1 MEDYQIQPQL
11 MRWLMRSYSSESVRR
26 VPNIPVALG
35 SDIGAVRKENQD
47 RAVVL
52 RAQTT
57 PNKFFVVAV
66 LCDGMGGMEAGATCA
81 ALATSSFLAS
91 CIKNRKIAT
100 RERLVAAV
108 TDANNAVYENYHGD
122 GGATLSAFIIDNT
135 GEKLAVNVGDSR
147 IYTSEGKDLEQ
158 ISVDDT
164 IAGQLEKRENASSLD
179 SKLLQFVGIGPDI
192 EPHIL
197 ELPNS
202 LELSRIL
209 LTSDGAHSLNFDS
222 FNSLITQAAEPEVL
236 LKRLLITSRWC
247 GGSDNATGIL
257 FKDIIQLNNNGHDF
271 HSGTVSLWDPYGEL
285 QLIGIDRQASMEP
298 QKTDD
303 ETESKAPETSEEK
316 HEQQSTKESTKP
328 SKKRGRS
335 SSKETKKKPQLRID
349 FNDD

>member
-26 VPNIPVALG
+26 IPNIPVALG
-35 SDIGAVRKENQD
+35 TDIGAVRKENQD

-57 PNKFFVVAV
+57 PDKFFVVAV

-91 CIKNRKIAT
+91 CIKNRKVAT
-100 RERLVAAV
+100 RERLVKAV
-108 TDANNAVYENYHGD
+108 TDANDSVYANYQGD

-147 IYTSEGKDLEQ
+147 IYTSEGKELEQ

-164 IAGQLEKRENASSLD
+164 IAGQLEKREKVSSLD
-179 SKLLQFVGIGPDI
+179 TKLLQFVGIGPDI

-202 LELSRIL
+202 LQLSRIL

-236 LKRLLITSRWC
+236 LRRLLITSRWC

-257 FKDIIQLNNNGHDF
+257 FKDIIQLNNNAHDF
-271 HSGTVSLWDPYGEL
+271 HSGTISLWDPYGEL
-285 QLIGIDRQASMEP
+285 QFIGVDRQTSPEQ
-298 QKTDD
+298 QKVN
-303 ETESKAPETSEEK
+303 EKAEGAPSAVSCK
-316 HEQQSTKESTKP
+316 QQEQQSTKESPKS
-328 SKKRGRS
+328 SKKRSRRT
-335 SSKETKKKPQLRID
+335 SKESKKKPQLRID